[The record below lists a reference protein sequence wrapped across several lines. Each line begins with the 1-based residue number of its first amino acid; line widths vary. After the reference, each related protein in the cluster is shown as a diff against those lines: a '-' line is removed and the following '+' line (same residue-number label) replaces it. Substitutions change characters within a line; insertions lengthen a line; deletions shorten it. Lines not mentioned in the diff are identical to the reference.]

1 MVEFVLSE
9 LDQTVISQ
17 PLIIQGKSVLLDGAD
32 ACAVYDGISVNLM
45 KSMFLF
51 QSFLDIDNA
60 YKLKYYTFANPAF
73 NINLSEAT
81 LDHVD
86 ARNPIAQLNNNMLI
100 ANDFI
105 RYLAQ
110 TIFGS
115 HEASN
120 LFVNETQLINDLTNK
135 IDNGMTQNYN
145 IFQDINAINGTD
157 VSLNTDTD
165 LKTLYD
171 YRIGRYIK
179 CYTKYFMDDNFLNK
193 NLCRELMLQMLY
205 YSSDRFVNLENITEI
220 QPLPFI
226 SGDTLNFKLEIGP
239 SPTQGFTLI
248 QNPIQKR
255 IYQIKIII
263 KEPLYIEVPLPQK
276 SAILNYTTDIS
287 SNQNVLTPLIQFT
300 NYQHLNYF
308 DYILFK
314 VTFYIQ
320 TNIENTDIDAANYYF
335 TSYLKIYPKAF
346 HGNIDFSF
354 NNIIDGNSNYQI
366 ELNDTCPNGR
376 MFYLLNTHNINNAAN
391 FITIRVNTSL
401 KYFYFIINPYYN
413 NNDEK
418 IINFQVEI
426 INNGLLLL
434 EYISTQQF
442 DINFI

>member
-1 MVEFVLSE
+1 MVEFVLNE
-9 LDQTVISQ
+9 LDQTIISQ

-51 QSFLDIDNA
+51 QSFLDTDNA

-73 NINLSEAT
+73 DINLSEAT
-81 LDHVD
+81 LNHVD
-86 ARNPIAQLNNNMLI
+86 ARNPIANLPNEAMFI
-100 ANDFI
+100 ANDFV
-105 RYLAQ
+105 RYLAESL
-110 TIFGS
+110 FGS
-115 HEASN
+115 YEADN
-120 LFVNETQLINDLTNK
+120 LFINKAALLNDLTNK
-135 IDNGMTQNYN
+135 IDNSMTQNYN
-145 IFQDINAINGTD
+145 IFENINAINGTD
-157 VSLNTDTD
+157 ASLNTDID

-193 NLCRELMLQMLY
+193 NLSRELLLQMLY
-205 YSSDRFVNLENITEI
+205 YSSDRFVTLENITEI

-226 SGDTLNFKLEIGP
+226 SGDTINFKLEIHA
-239 SPTQGFTLI
+239 SPTQTLF
-248 QNPIQKR
+248 NPIKKR

-276 SAILNYTTDIS
+276 SAILNYTTDIT
-287 SNQNVLTPLIQFT
+287 SNRRIPLTPFIQFI
-300 NYQHLNYF
+300 NYQNLNYF

-320 TNIENTDIDAANYYF
+320 TNIENTDIDAENYYF

-346 HGNIDFSF
+346 HGLIDFSC
-354 NNIIDGNSNYQI
+354 NNIIDGNSDYQI
-366 ELNDTCPNGR
+366 ELNESCPNGR
-376 MFYLLNTHNINNAAN
+376 MFYLLNTHNINNAAD
-391 FITIRVNTSL
+391 FITIRVHSSL
-401 KYFYFIINPYYN
+401 NYFYFVINPYYN

-418 IINFQVEI
+418 IINFQLEI
-426 INNGLLLL
+426 INNGLLPL